1 MFLVKKRPAAR
12 TCGPYSGFDLTQWL
26 ERRSERWANRIPVTG
41 ITNRYYFFGKKV
53 IGKKSICDGVTNVL
67 YHLLRLLSKDWR
79 YYTTRFSLGQ
89 RHFCPKKAAAGA
101 GEFQHVLQ
109 KLTISGGKGKK
120 TFKRWPGPEGMK
132 KALWSPTELLLMLCF
147 RSRG

>member
-1 MFLVKKRPAAR
+1 VFLVKKRPAAR

-79 YYTTRFSLGQ
+79 YYKHTFFTWSTALL
-89 RHFCPKKAAAGA
+89 PEKK
-101 GEFQHVLQ
+101 
-109 KLTISGGKGKK
+109 
-120 TFKRWPGPEGMK
+120 RRPGPVNFSMFYK
-132 KALWSPTELLLMLCF
+132 N
-147 RSRG
+147 